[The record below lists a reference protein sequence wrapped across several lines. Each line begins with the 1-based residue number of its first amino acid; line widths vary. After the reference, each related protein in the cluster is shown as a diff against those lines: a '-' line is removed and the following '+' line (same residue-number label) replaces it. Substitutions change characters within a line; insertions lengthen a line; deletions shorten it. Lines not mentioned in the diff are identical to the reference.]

1 MQHFDVLLS
10 LALPP
15 TYSVNVCVCVG
26 IINCDPL
33 CGFRVGFDLIFACQ
47 FIYLAQ
53 VELVTAKLC

>member
-1 MQHFDVLLS
+1 MQHFDVSLP
-10 LALPP
+10 LAL
-15 TYSVNVCVCVG
+15 SSHNLVCLCVG

-53 VELVTAKLC
+53 VELVSAKLC

>member
-1 MQHFDVLLS
+1 MQHFDVS
-10 LALPP
+10 HPLALFSP
-15 TYSVNVCVCVG
+15 YSVCVCVG

-53 VELVTAKLC
+53 VELVSAKLC

>member
-1 MQHFDVLLS
+1 MCGDLYNISMSHFPS
-10 LALPP
+10 LC
-15 TYSVNVCVCVG
+15 VRVCVG

-53 VELVTAKLC
+53 VELGSAKLC